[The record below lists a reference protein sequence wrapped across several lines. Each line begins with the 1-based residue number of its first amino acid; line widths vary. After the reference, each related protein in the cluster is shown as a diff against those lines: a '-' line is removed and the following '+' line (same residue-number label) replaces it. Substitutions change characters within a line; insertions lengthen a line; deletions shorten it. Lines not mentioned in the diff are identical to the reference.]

1 VPFFYFLP
9 IFISPPSSA
18 RSSTS
23 KELLALV
30 CDPPNELHNIT
41 RDCRRYVHRARGVA
55 VSDSLKSHLI
65 AAPCVH
71 CKRSRQN
78 LAQLDYVAK
87 RTNEIRALLVTC
99 FPHALLINM
108 ILRCSWRCSEMK
120 FRRSATYV
128 NQFPVKPVARHREL
142 PFANLFASLR
152 YIRIHEFNAESYSHS
167 KPSGRFCVKYQN
179 LCNRQKQSALH
190 RIMQWKR
197 DTPVANVL
205 FQLSL
210 YICGGKAS
218 FRLPRSKI
226 IKKSIKVL

>member
-1 VPFFYFLP
+1 MPSFYFLP

-23 KELLALV
+23 KELFALV

-87 RTNEIRALLVTC
+87 LWTNEIRALLVTC

-128 NQFPVKPVARHREL
+128 NQFPVKPVARHREQICSRHCDTSESTSL
-142 PFANLFASLR
+142 TRNHIPTVNHPVDSVSNIKIYAIVRNNRHFTVLRNGSEICPWQMFYFSYHFTSAGEKLASA
-152 YIRIHEFNAESYSHS
+152 YHEA
-167 KPSGRFCVKYQN
+167 K
-179 LCNRQKQSALH
+179 
-190 RIMQWKR
+190 
-197 DTPVANVL
+197 
-205 FQLSL
+205 
-210 YICGGKAS
+210 
-218 FRLPRSKI
+218 
-226 IKKSIKVL
+226 